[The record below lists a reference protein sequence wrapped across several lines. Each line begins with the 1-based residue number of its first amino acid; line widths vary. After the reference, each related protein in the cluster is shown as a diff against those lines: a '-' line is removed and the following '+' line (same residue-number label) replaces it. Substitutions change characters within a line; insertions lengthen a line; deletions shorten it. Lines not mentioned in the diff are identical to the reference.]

1 MEWVPEKALRGAASD
16 PDVLL
21 KEEASVPDSDP
32 EEAVLDLAQLLK
44 EEASDPA
51 SALEEAASAPERDMV
66 QSPHLQES
74 VCFGCWLPLM
84 AAQSRRS

>member
-1 MEWVPEKALRGAASD
+1 MEWVPEKALRGAVSD
-16 PDVLL
+16 PDALL
-21 KEEASVPDSDP
+21 KEEASDP
-32 EEAVLDLAQLLK
+32 EEAVLDPELLLK
-44 EEASDPA
+44 EEALVPA
-51 SALEEAASAPERDMV
+51 SAPEEAASAPERDMV